1 MSAVEV
7 PVSERPPIVAVVG
20 PGAAGPE
27 LEAIAERVGARVARR
42 GAVVVCG
49 GLGGVMAAACKGAK
63 GAGGTTVGVLPGS
76 DRSAANP
83 FVDVVVATGLG
94 EARNTVVVRSAD
106 AVVAVGGGYGT
117 LSEIGFALKLG
128 RPVVGLGT
136 WDLARRGRPDDG
148 ILTAAD
154 PEEAVDTALA
164 LAGA

>member
-1 MSAVEV
+1 MSVVDV
-7 PVSERPPIVAVVG
+7 PVSERPPVVAVVG
-20 PGAAGPE
+20 SGEADPE
-27 LEAIAERVGARVARR
+27 LEAIAERVGARVAGR
-42 GAVVVCG
+42 GALLVCG

-76 DRSAANP
+76 DGSAANA

-106 AVVAVGGGYGT
+106 VVVAVGGGYGT
-117 LSEIGFALKLG
+117 LSEIGFALKVG

-136 WDLARRGRPDDG
+136 WELARQGRRDEG
-148 ILTAAD
+148 VVTAAGPD
-154 PEEAVDTALA
+154 EAVDTALA